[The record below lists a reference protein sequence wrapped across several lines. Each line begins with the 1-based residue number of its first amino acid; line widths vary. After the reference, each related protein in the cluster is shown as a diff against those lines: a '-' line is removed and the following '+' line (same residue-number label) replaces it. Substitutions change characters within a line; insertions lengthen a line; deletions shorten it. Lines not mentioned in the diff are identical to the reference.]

1 MSSMIRLLVLVLL
14 YASACLAQG
23 PKILIV
29 TDMEGLGGV
38 NDREEQLLPG
48 QRRYEETRRILTG
61 EVNAAVQG
69 AKDAGASLIVIWDG
83 HDGSRSLAVDEI
95 LEPARLIQG
104 KPTPANYYM
113 GPKMYDGIIFIGQHA
128 MAGAHGVLAHSQSSA
143 TIKQIT
149 LNGKPVGEMGQV
161 AAIGGYFDIPVIM
174 LAGDEAACQEMLALQ
189 PKAVTVA
196 VKKLVGKNST
206 DSLPHAQTKRM
217 ITDAVRRAVQQ
228 VKTYQPWKLA
238 GPVDLM
244 FEYSNPAG
252 KISHFQGQTVLEAF
266 EGWLGKP

>member
-1 MSSMIRLLVLVLL
+1 MKRLLVFALL
-14 YASACLAQG
+14 CVSACLAQG

-38 NDREEQLLPG
+38 NDRDEQLLPG

-83 HDGSRSLAVDEI
+83 HDGSRSLAVDEV
-95 LEPARLIQG
+95 LPPARLIQG

-128 MAGAHGVLAHSQSSA
+128 MAGDPKGVLAHSQSSA

-149 LNGKPVGEMGQV
+149 LNGKPVGELGQV

-174 LAGDEAACQEMLALQ
+174 LTGDEAACQEMLALQ
-189 PKAVTVA
+189 PTAVTVA
-196 VKKLVGKNST
+196 VKKLVGKQST
-206 DSLPHAQTKRM
+206 LSLPHAEAKSLIEQAARQ
-217 ITDAVRRAVQQ
+217 AVRQ
-228 VKTYQPWKLA
+228 VKSYQSWKLQ